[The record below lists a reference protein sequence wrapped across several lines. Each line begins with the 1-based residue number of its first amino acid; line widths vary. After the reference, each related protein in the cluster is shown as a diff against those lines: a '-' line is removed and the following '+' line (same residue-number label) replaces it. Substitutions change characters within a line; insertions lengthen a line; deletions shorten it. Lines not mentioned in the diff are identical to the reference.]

1 MKYLITEEQYN
12 TLDEKLEKELVVVKD
27 FLEKIPIRFPNYVKE
42 LKIYKPKFGT
52 EVIVFVVFEKGTPRF
67 KIEEILDRL
76 WDRVYDY
83 TNITVQLGH
92 EFSE

>member
-12 TLDEKLEKELVVVKD
+12 TIDEKLEKEFVFVKD
-27 FLEKIPIRFPNYVKE
+27 FLEKIPLRFPDYVKG

-76 WDRVYDY
+76 WDKVYDY

>member
-1 MKYLITEEQYN
+1 MKYLITEEQYK
-12 TLDEKLEKELVVVKD
+12 TVDEKLENEFVVVKD
-27 FLEKIPIRFPNYVKE
+27 FLEKIPLRFPDYVKE